1 MSYVAP
7 QYPSTPP
14 AKGGKPWLLI
24 VGAVLAIIAVAL
36 CCVGGFMTVGSG
48 QDLANSPEYTGSH
61 TVTLQEGDTRAVW
74 SSDES
79 ASCSVTGPSGSVSDA
94 SGSTQTTSWGE
105 EQYHRVFA
113 IEADQAGDY
122 TINCASPFRVGDSL
136 STGGF
141 IGMGVG
147 AGLGCIAVV
156 LMGIGLVLWLTRRKR
171 A

>member
-1 MSYVAP
+1 MIEAAAP
-7 QYPSTPP
+7 P
-14 AKGGKPWLLI
+14 
-24 VGAVLAIIAVAL
+24 VAVLETTSQTAYYFNFHVR
-36 CCVGGFMTVGSG
+36 
-48 QDLANSPEYTGSH
+48 DLGHFT
-61 TVTLQEGDTRAVW
+61 
-74 SSDES
+74 
-79 ASCSVTGPSGSVSDA
+79 VTGPSGSVSDA

-147 AGLGCIAVV
+147 AGLGCLAVV

>member
-1 MSYVAP
+1 
-7 QYPSTPP
+7 
-14 AKGGKPWLLI
+14 
-24 VGAVLAIIAVAL
+24 
-36 CCVGGFMTVGSG
+36 MTVGSG
-48 QDLANSPEYTGSH
+48 QDLADSPEYTGSH

-147 AGLGCIAVV
+147 AGLGCLAVV